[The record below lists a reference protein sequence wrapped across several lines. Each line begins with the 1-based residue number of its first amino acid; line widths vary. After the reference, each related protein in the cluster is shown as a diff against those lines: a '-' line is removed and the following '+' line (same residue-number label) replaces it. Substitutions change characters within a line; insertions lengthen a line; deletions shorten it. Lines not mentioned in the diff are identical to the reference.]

1 MKDRNLRQSFLGADS
16 DDRFRRLRVAI
27 IGLGGG
33 GSHIAQQCAHVGI
46 GRYVLADGDVVEDKN
61 LNRLIGATA
70 QDVFDATPKWKVSTR
85 LIKRIFPEAEIVVIN
100 SRWQDDAEKLR
111 DCDIAFGSVDGFGER
126 AELETYCR
134 RFLIPLID
142 VGMDVHALGGRFHIS
157 GQVILSMPG
166 SHCMRCMGFITDARL
181 AEEARRYG
189 AAGGR
194 PQVVWPN
201 GVLASTAVG
210 LAVGLITPWSD
221 QIPSAY
227 LEYDGDTHVMR
238 PSNVMGV
245 IADRPCPH
253 FDGKDVGDP
262 FFGRRQWSGTQ
273 DNENSRD
280 FDRAA

>member
-16 DDRFRRLRVAI
+16 EYRFLRLRIAI
-27 IGLGGG
+27 VGLGGG

-46 GRYVLADGDVVEDKN
+46 GHYVIADGDVVEDKN
-61 LNRLIGATA
+61 LNRLVGATA
-70 QDVFDATPKWKVSTR
+70 QDVFDAIPKWEVSSR
-85 LIKRIFPEAEIVVIN
+85 LINGILPEAEIVVIR
-100 SRWQDDAEKLR
+100 SRWQDEAEKLR
-111 DCDIAFGSVDGFGER
+111 DCDIVFGCIDGFSER

-142 VGMDVHALGGRFHIS
+142 IGMDVHALGGRFHIS

-181 AEEARRYG
+181 EQEARRYG
-189 AAGGR
+189 AAGGL
-194 PQVVWPN
+194 
-201 GVLASTAVG
+201 LASTAVG
-210 LAVGLITPWSD
+210 LAIGLVTPWSD
-221 QIPSAY
+221 LNPSAY
-227 LEYDGDTHVMR
+227 LEYDGDTHGVR
-238 PSNVMGV
+238 PSNVLGV

-262 FFGRRQWSGTQ
+262 FFGRRQSNGTQ

-280 FDRAA
+280 IDRAA

>member
-1 MKDRNLRQSFLGADS
+1 MKDRNLRQSFLGAHS
-16 DDRFRRLRVAI
+16 NDRFHRFRVAI
-27 IGLGGG
+27 VGLGGG

-46 GRYVLADGDVVEDKN
+46 GRYVIADGDVVEDKN

-70 QDVFDATPKWKVSTR
+70 QDVSDATSKWEVSSR
-85 LIKRIFPEAEIVVIN
+85 LIKGVLPEAEIVVIK
-100 SRWQDDAEKLR
+100 SRWQDEAAKLR
-111 DCDIAFGSVDGFGER
+111 DCDIVFGCIDGFGER

-142 VGMDVHALGGRFHIS
+142 IGMDVHALGGRYHVS

-166 SHCMRCMGFITDARL
+166 SHCMRCMGFITDSRL
-181 AEEARRYG
+181 EQEARRYG

-210 LAVGLITPWSD
+210 LAIGLVTPWSD
-221 QIPSAY
+221 QNSSAY

-238 PSNVMGV
+238 PSNVLGV
-245 IADRPCPH
+245 IADRPCTH
-253 FDGKDVGDP
+253 FDSKDVGDP
-262 FFGRRQWSGTQ
+262 FFGRFHSNGTQ
-273 DNENSRD
+273 DNVNIRD
-280 FDRAA
+280 LDRAA